1 MLLWASASRAIRSPT
16 PFDTDVAEFVDA
28 LQLIEGDP
36 GFRPETVAAYEAGL
50 RMQVGDSLRLSASL
64 FHNRYD
70 DLRTVEWGDAP
81 AFLPLRWGNGMH
93 GQTQGIDAWATWQV
107 ASWWRLMP
115 GIALLRKQLQFD
127 DASFSPL
134 GVEQSGN
141 DPRGHARLTSSMDL
155 GSNQL
160 LEISAWHVGRLPEPH
175 LAAHTGLSVRY
186 ARRFSG
192 SLELSLRGVNLLRR
206 HHREYPAGDGSL
218 IRRGAMIE
226 ARWSH

>member
-1 MLLWASASRAIRSPT
+1 MQGRAGHFACAHGHACASR
-16 PFDTDVAEFVDA
+16 DVAEFVDGM
-28 LQLIEGDP
+28 QMIEGDP
-36 GFRPETVAAYEAGL
+36 GFRSETVAAYEAGL
-50 RMQVGDSLRLSASL
+50 RMQVGASLRLSASL

-81 AFLPLRWGNGMH
+81 A
-93 GQTQGIDAWATWQV
+93 
-107 ASWWRLMP
+107 
-115 GIALLRKQLQFD
+115 
-127 DASFSPL
+127 
-134 GVEQSGN
+134 QSGH

-155 GSNQL
+155 GRNQL
-160 LEISAWHVGRLPEPH
+160 LEISAWHVGRLPAPH

-186 ARRFSG
+186 ARRLSA

-206 HHREYPAGDGSL
+206 HHREYPAREGRL